1 MTKSKKTALRSLDM
15 DLRIIEKQA
24 DDMGFDIDNLPAWQ
38 ELNALATAYHMGERR
53 RSKSFVEEYGA
64 LQAKVMQAMGVR

>member
-1 MTKSKKTALRSLDM
+1 MTKSKQTALRSLDM

-24 DDMGFDIDNLPAWQ
+24 DDMGFDIDSLPAWQ

-64 LQAKVMQAMGVR
+64 LQAKVMQAMGVQ